1 MDIQKY
7 PSVMKDCDEGKTI
20 LGHYGPERPVNALP
34 CIRSIIQKKE
44 LTDLMRPLKNS
55 PVCLVQG
62 TFICC
67 FYRNK
72 PKVSRTCSNGV
83 ERFLDRLP
91 VIIQIKN
98 GGCRYPRRKANSIFA
113 VGGFWPSYRTVV
125 ASDYCV
131 PASSCGRGTVVC
143 GAKLPAV
150 EVIA

>member
-1 MDIQKY
+1 MRKKTAEAALCKRKR
-7 PSVMKDCDEGKTI
+7 SVLL
-20 LGHYGPERPVNALP
+20 LGYLYKRNPV
-34 CIRSIIQKKE
+34 
-44 LTDLMRPLKNS
+44 M
-55 PVCLVQG
+55 LVQ
-62 TFICC
+62 I
-67 FYRNK
+67 RA
-72 PKVSRTCSNGV
+72 VSRNDRLGNPSLRAICQWFFTVKN
-83 ERFLDRLP
+83 RLP

-98 GGCRYPRRKANSIFA
+98 GGCRYPRRKTNSIFA